1 MIRYLNLLT
10 NSQLSN
16 SLKRSAHPCSSI
28 AET

>member
-10 NSQLSN
+10 SNQLSN
-16 SLKRSAHPCSSI
+16 SLKRAAHPGSSI